1 MCFVGLLLLC
11 LRGFLTKGEP
21 ADHQAVE
28 WVLALV
34 TDAEVVAVEGQE
46 VGGRTLVGLMEDVS
60 CQRVGRLG
68 L

>member
-11 LRGFLTKGEP
+11 LRGSLTKGEP
-21 ADHQAVE
+21 ADRQVAE

-34 TDAEVVAVEGQE
+34 TDAEVVAVEGRE
-46 VGGRTLVGLMEDVS
+46 VGGRTVVGLMEDVS
-60 CQRVGRLG
+60 CQRVGQLG